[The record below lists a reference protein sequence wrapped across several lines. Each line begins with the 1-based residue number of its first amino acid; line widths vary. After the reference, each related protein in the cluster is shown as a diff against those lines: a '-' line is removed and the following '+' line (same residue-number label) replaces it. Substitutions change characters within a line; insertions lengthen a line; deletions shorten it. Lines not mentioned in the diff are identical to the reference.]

1 MKKNILILFLFV
13 SLSALA
19 QRSLNDYKYAIVP
32 VKFDFLSEPNEY
44 RLNTITKFN
53 LTKMGFEAFYSNEDL
68 PLETAGER
76 CSRIFVDVEKI
87 SSLLST
93 KLVVVFRD
101 CNNVEI
107 NRSDVGVSKTKE
119 YKNAYPEALND
130 AFKSLLAF
138 GYNYNGTVY
147 KPESA
152 KKVETPKSSVEPEDT
167 PNMLFAQPI
176 PNGYQLV
183 DKTPKVVFKIFK
195 TSHPDYF
202 TVQSDAI
209 NGALIRKNNEW
220 VLEYYKD
227 DKPVSEKLLIK
238 F

>member
-1 MKKNILILFLFV
+1 MKKNILILFLFA

-32 VKFDFLSEPNEY
+32 VKFSFTNEENEY

-53 LTKMGFEAFYSNEDL
+53 LTKMGFEAFYDNEDL

-76 CSRIFVDVEKI
+76 CSRVFVNVEKI

-101 CNNVEI
+101 CENKEI
-107 NRSDVGVSKTKE
+107 NRSDVGVSKAKE
-119 YKNAYPEALND
+119 YRLAYPEALNN
-130 AFKSLLAF
+130 AFETLFTF

-147 KPESA
+147 KAEP
-152 KKVETPKSSVEPEDT
+152 KKVVTPKSSVEPEDT

-176 PNGYQLV
+176 SNGYQLI

-202 TVQSDAI
+202 TVQSETI

-220 VLEYYKD
+220 ILEYYKD

>member
-1 MKKNILILFLFV
+1 MKKNILILFLFA

-32 VKFDFLSEPNEY
+32 VKYDFLNEANEY
-44 RLNTITKFN
+44 RLNTITKHN
-53 LTKMGFEAFYSNEDL
+53 LIKMGFQAFYDNEDL

-76 CSRIFVDVEKI
+76 CSRVFVSVEKI
-87 SSLLST
+87 NGLLST

-101 CNNVEI
+101 CENKEI
-107 NRSDVGVSKTKE
+107 NRSDVGISKLKE
-119 YKNAYPEALND
+119 FKLAYPEALNN
-130 AFKSLLAF
+130 AFKSLFTF

-147 KPESA
+147 KAEP
-152 KKVETPKSSVEPEDT
+152 KKVETPKSSVEPDDT

-176 PNGYQLV
+176 SNGYQLI

-202 TVQSDAI
+202 TVQSETI

-220 VLEYYKD
+220 ILEYYKD

>member
-1 MKKNILILFLFV
+1 MKKNILILFLFA

-32 VKFDFLSEPNEY
+32 VKYDFLNEANEY
-44 RLNTITKFN
+44 RLNTITKHN
-53 LTKMGFEAFYSNEDL
+53 LIKMGFEAFYDNEDL

-76 CSRIFVDVEKI
+76 CSRVFVSVEKI
-87 SSLLST
+87 NGLLST

-101 CNNVEI
+101 CENKEI
-107 NRSDVGVSKTKE
+107 NRSDVGISKLKE
-119 YKNAYPEALND
+119 FKLAYPEALNN
-130 AFKSLLAF
+130 AFKSLFTF

-147 KPESA
+147 KAEP
-152 KKVETPKSSVEPEDT
+152 KKVVAPKSSVEPDDT

-176 PNGYQLV
+176 SNGYQLI

-202 TVQSDAI
+202 TVQSETI

-220 VLEYYKD
+220 ILEYYKD

>member
-1 MKKNILILFLFV
+1 MFA

-32 VKFDFLSEPNEY
+32 VKFNFTNEENEY

-53 LTKMGFEAFYSNEDL
+53 LTKMGFEAFYDNENL
-68 PLETAGER
+68 PLEIATER
-76 CSRIFVDVEKI
+76 CSRVFVNVEKV
-87 SSLLST
+87 SSLMAT

-101 CNNVEI
+101 CENKEI
-107 NRSDVGVSKTKE
+107 NRSDIGSSKAKE
-119 YKNAYPEALND
+119 YRLAYPEALNN
-130 AFKSLLAF
+130 AFKSLF
-138 GYNYNGTVY
+138 TIGYNYNGKVY
-147 KPESA
+147 KAES
-152 KKVETPKSSVEPEDT
+152 KKAETPKSSVEPENT

-176 PNGYQLV
+176 SNGYQLV
-183 DKTPKVVFKIFK
+183 DRTPKVVFKIFK

-202 TVQSDAI
+202 TVQSDTI

-220 VLEYYKD
+220 ILEYYKD

>member
-1 MKKNILILFLFV
+1 MKKNILILFLFA

-19 QRSLNDYKYAIVP
+19 QKSLNNYKYAIVP
-32 VKFDFLSEPNEY
+32 VKFAFTNEENEY

-53 LTKMGFEAFYSNEDL
+53 LSKMGFEAFYDNENL

-76 CSRIFVDVEKI
+76 CSRVFVNVEKV

-93 KLVVVFRD
+93 KLIVVFRD
-101 CNNVEI
+101 CENREI
-107 NRSDVGVSKTKE
+107 TRSDVGTSKAKE
-119 YKNAYPEALND
+119 YKLAYPEALNN
-130 AFKSLLAF
+130 AFKSLFAL

-147 KPESA
+147 KAET

-176 PNGYQLV
+176 SNGYQLI

-202 TVQSDAI
+202 TVQSETI

-220 VLEYYKD
+220 ILEYYKD